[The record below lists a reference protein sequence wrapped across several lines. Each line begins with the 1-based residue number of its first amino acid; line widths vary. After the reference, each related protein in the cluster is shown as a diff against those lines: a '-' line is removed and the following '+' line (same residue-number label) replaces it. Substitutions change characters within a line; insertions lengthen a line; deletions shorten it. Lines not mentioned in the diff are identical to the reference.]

1 MVHRAELLHAQHF
14 SDYYHRL
21 SPTASLAE
29 YVDHFWL
36 LKSYQ
41 ALGDAVSES
50 HFPRLAAEW
59 VFVQEAS
66 VGVLAGRSDTFSA
79 MYRPPLR
86 RLTPF
91 VYGSHT
97 VAFGVRFQ
105 PGVFPDIQGVPEALN
120 AQIQQVLRACEPAN
134 AALCLGQL
142 QDLIQPVLATHE
154 MPEGGTRD
162 TVQLCQQA
170 LWSFREPEATVASMC
185 QDLGVTPR
193 TLRRYFQ
200 GLWGLSPKAA
210 QRQVR
215 LREALQYRWAQSP
228 QAQGELTPYYS
239 DNAHFYKSFQQICQ
253 VSLQQFLQR
262 HA

>member
-21 SPTASLAE
+21 SPTAPLAE

-41 ALGDAVSES
+41 SIGDAVSES

-66 VGVLAGRSDTFSA
+66 VGVLTGRSGAFSA
-79 MYRPPLR
+79 VYRPPLH

-105 PGVFPDIQGVPEALN
+105 PGVFPDIEGVPEALK
-120 AQIQQVLRACEPAN
+120 AQIRQVLCACEPAN
-134 AALCLGQL
+134 AAFCLGQL
-142 QDLIQPVLATHE
+142 QDFIQSALATHGLL
-154 MPEGGTRD
+154 EGCPHD

-170 LWSFREPEATVASMC
+170 LRHFREPEATVASVC

-215 LREALQYRWAQSP
+215 LREALQYRWLQCT
-228 QAQGELTPYYS
+228 QTQGGLTPYYS